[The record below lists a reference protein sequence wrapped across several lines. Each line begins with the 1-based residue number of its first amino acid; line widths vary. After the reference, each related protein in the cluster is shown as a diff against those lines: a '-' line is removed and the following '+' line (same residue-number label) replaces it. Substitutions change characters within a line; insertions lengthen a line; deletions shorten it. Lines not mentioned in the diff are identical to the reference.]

1 MSAGAV
7 PAGTRPNVLQRNK
20 VTRSSTLAA
29 PKNGLGPQA
38 PASRGSSRRLDFI
51 PQAGRSSRSLEGS
64 VNPLFDRYALDAPSN
79 LKGDPEHHTL
89 GPLALQRADKPIKQK

>member
-1 MSAGAV
+1 M
-7 PAGTRPNVLQRNK
+7 
-20 VTRSSTLAA
+20 

-64 VNPLFDRYALDAPSN
+64 VNPLCDIYTLDPPSN
-79 LKGDPEHHTL
+79 LRGDPEHHTL
-89 GPLALQRADKPIKQK
+89 RASRFEAGGKLHKQGEMLGCFPFLGPE